1 MPLAMRQA
9 TGQAMAQATGQAEET
24 AEETAEAMAEAQG
37 DHTIAEATEESQKT
51 LEQNTRLFF
60 GR

>member
-1 MPLAMRQA
+1 MALELALAR
-9 TGQAMAQATGQAEET
+9 
-24 AEETAEAMAEAQG
+24 AQG
-37 DHTIAEATEESQKT
+37 DHTTAHTINNTIAEATEESKKT